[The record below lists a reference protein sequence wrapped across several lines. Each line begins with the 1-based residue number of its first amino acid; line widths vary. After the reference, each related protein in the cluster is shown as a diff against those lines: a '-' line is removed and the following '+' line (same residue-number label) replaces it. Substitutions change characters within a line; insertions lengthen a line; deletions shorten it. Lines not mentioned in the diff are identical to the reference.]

1 MHFKIIIPLYNVE
14 QWIKTNIQS
23 VKSQSHKD
31 FQCILIDDISTDNS
45 ASVIKKEILN
55 DDRFVLIENTDK
67 ALALKNIYDG
77 INFSQPGE
85 EDVIVTLDGDD
96 WLAHEHVLKILKQT
110 YEMHNCWVTYG
121 SYVEYPSRRKG
132 QWATQIPK
140 HIIDNNS
147 YRHHRWCA
155 SHLRSFKHHL
165 WNKIKKEDLL
175 DSSGNFYRMTWDL
188 AFMFP
193 MLEMAGHRSHHI
205 ADILYVY
212 NMSNPLNDHKMDNIY
227 QVSLEKEIRN
237 KKKYSKVER
246 GEGPA

>member
-1 MHFKIIIPLYNVE
+1 
-14 QWIKTNIQS
+14 
-23 VKSQSHKD
+23 
-31 FQCILIDDISTDNS
+31 
-45 ASVIKKEILN
+45 
-55 DDRFVLIENTDK
+55 
-67 ALALKNIYDG
+67 
-77 INFSQPGE
+77 
-85 EDVIVTLDGDD
+85 
-96 WLAHEHVLKILKQT
+96 
-110 YEMHNCWVTYG
+110 MHNCWVTYG

-193 MLEMAGHRSHHI
+193 MLEMASALRTALDPAAFAIERLDFTPDSWQAKVLHSTGNLLLNCSRQAGKSTGTTDLDDLGGH
-205 ADILYVY
+205 
-212 NMSNPLNDHKMDNIY
+212 KFIY
-227 QVSLEKEIRN
+227 EKP
-237 KKKYSKVER
+237 
-246 GEGPA
+246 PAN